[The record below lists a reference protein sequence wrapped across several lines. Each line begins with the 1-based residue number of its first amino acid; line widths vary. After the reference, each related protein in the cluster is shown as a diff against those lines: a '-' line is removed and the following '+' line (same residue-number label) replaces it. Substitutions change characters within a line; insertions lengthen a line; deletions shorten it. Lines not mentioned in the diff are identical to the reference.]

1 MVEIDW
7 NRLTAEALRSLAEQ
21 DAVVLLPVASTE
33 QHGPHLPTG
42 VDDILVT
49 EACRRTARLMPPH
62 VPAVVAPTV
71 WCGLADHHLA
81 FGGTFTLSL
90 ATYHALLRDL
100 CRSILG
106 AGFRRIVIVNGHGG
120 NIQGLAAIAIELT
133 RELAA
138 PVATATY
145 FMGIADEA
153 AQILEDQDGVMHACE
168 AETSMMMAVQPGLV
182 QTSRLPE
189 AHGPAFM
196 MVPSLLPTLK
206 RFTTFDRLTPSGV
219 AGDARRAHRRQGRGI
234 AGRLRSEPGTTAG
247 GQRAVER
254 RGCVSAPL
262 RLAMTG
268 DSILQRRLLSRTDPV
283 VRPLFD
289 LVQGADAAVANLEVL
304 PNDYRGDP
312 ALESSGSPQR
322 NKQLGPACLREE
334 LIVLGDLQQ
343 QRRADETRLV

>member
-1 MVEIDW
+1 MDGIEW
-7 NRLTAEALRSLAEQ
+7 SHLTAEALRSLAAR

-49 EACRRTARLMPPH
+49 EVCRRTVRLMPAH

-106 AGFRRIVIVNGHGG
+106 AGFRRVVIVNGHGG
-120 NIQGLAAIAIELT
+120 NIQGLAAIAVELT

-145 FMGIADEA
+145 FMEAASEA

-168 AETSMMMAVQPGLV
+168 AETSMVMATAPGLV
-182 QTSRLPE
+182 QTARLPD
-189 AHGPAFM
+189 AHGPAFAIL
-196 MVPSLLPTLK
+196 PSLLPTLK

-219 AGDARRAHRRQGRGI
+219 AGDARRA
-234 AGRLRSEPGTTAG
+234 TAAKG
-247 GQRAVER
+247 EALLDACARN
-254 RGCVSAPL
+254 
-262 RLAMTG
+262 LA
-268 DSILQRRLLSRTDPV
+268 RRL
-283 VRPLFD
+283 
-289 LVQGADAAVANLEVL
+289 GAGEPWDGDAA
-304 PNDYRGDP
+304 
-312 ALESSGSPQR
+312 
-322 NKQLGPACLREE
+322 
-334 LIVLGDLQQ
+334 
-343 QRRADETRLV
+343 